1 MGGDWGGWRLGVG
14 GDWGWVE
21 IGGGWRLGVGEWKLV
36 GGG

>member
-1 MGGDWGGWRLGVG
+1 MEIGGGWRLGVG

-21 IGGGWRLGVGEWKLV
+21 IGGGWRLGVGELKLV